1 MEHLPLT
8 LISLKNASEL
18 TPQDLTQIVNAE
30 AKVEAVLNSG
40 AFIHLLAK
48 EKLDNLHSELMQL
61 NGVEFAFDRRE
72 YERKR
77 ALFKNNTLER
87 TIFIHLLKQVQLRRH
102 GVGSAEYILF
112 YAKAVELFERVLNE
126 LFKPASPPPREPT
139 PGGSLAA

>member
-8 LISLKNASEL
+8 FISLTNAKSL
-18 TPQDLTQIVNAE
+18 TPQDITQIVNAD

-40 AFIHLLAK
+40 AFIHLLAR

-77 ALFKNNTLER
+77 ALFKTNTLER
-87 TIFIHLLKQVQLRRH
+87 TLFIHLLKQVQLKKH
-102 GVGSAEYILF
+102 GVGSAEYLMF

-126 LFKPASPPPREPT
+126 LFKGVSPPPREPP
-139 PGGSLAA
+139 PGGSPAA